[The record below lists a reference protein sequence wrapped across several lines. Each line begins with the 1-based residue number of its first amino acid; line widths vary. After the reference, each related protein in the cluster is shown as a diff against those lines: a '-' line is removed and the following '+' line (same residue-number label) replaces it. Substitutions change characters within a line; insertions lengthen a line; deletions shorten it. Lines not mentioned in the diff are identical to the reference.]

1 MPYLHIVASVQVS
14 VELELLALGEMCSQL
29 LHPPHA
35 LPPVLP
41 PHPIGQCQWDLP
53 LQWSWAIFYKYV
65 NKIYL
70 LSLTP

>member
-1 MPYLHIVASVQVS
+1 MLYLQIFASVQVS
-14 VELELLALGEMCSQL
+14 VELELLALGEMYSQL

-35 LPPVLP
+35 LPPMLP
-41 PHPIGQCQWDLP
+41 LHPIEQCQRDLP
-53 LQWSWAIFYKYV
+53 LLWSWAIFYKYV